1 MAFSDLCHISNAYKA
16 VENETDQSER
26 IMEENSMVRDLITKI
41 LDETGPSEGS
51 SSIQPQ
57 EKTLSTATSTQ
68 YPKNN
73 PTTSFIPP
81 SFNFQDPFNFAQNAQ
96 TEQHGFNF
104 NTQNGFGNGYVNYP
118 EEHLLMDPVGES
130 EVSQEQLNLLR
141 LAAQEIGGAQFA
153 SPNKYD
159 DKYYNFF
166 EPNQRNSL
174 PETNMYSNNFRPNS
188 LNLDNNFTNMD
199 YAQRYPN
206 KFDNYAKEQNQE
218 PADLL
223 AYLNQLNINVTLDRS
238 PDIPMDFK
246 GQMENGHFHNE
257 ELNKMQD
264 ERNKMLFNRNF
275 QQPPKFN
282 GENNFYL
289 NEMMKQMGDR
299 PPQTFD
305 FQNTPPNYKPN
316 GFNQNDFMQRQ
327 NQMMPRENF
336 QGNMDQRGNFEGQNN
351 AQQAMMR
358 QQELARQMNIL
369 MRNRPPPNQL
379 NVDVSFLHE
388 NTPFNLGLGAL
399 LGPSP
404 PVPPPVLPSP
414 MMDLP
419 LLAPFYAMRN
429 IRGAATSSGI
439 LHARLDACY
448 EQWRQ
453 LERERKRTEARLALA
468 YPGRAVSSSNS
479 IPVPRLPPCPTR
491 VDRLTVD
498 MLREHTKVLT
508 LMGKMETLRA
518 SVCVAQNKKAKEDAK
533 ITVLKRGQDQP
544 EPKHVDPDSFQP
556 ASWKD
561 DVKNLS
567 EIAPHSEVESAM
579 LSWRSAVA
587 AVQAARRRELAQ
599 PRYIRTDP
607 ILQLAEAVK
616 QLGSCA
622 RRARCAM
629 WCDLT
634 LTVALAPAPAAALA
648 PHAPHTPLPAG
659 ANTAKVRFARAAP
672 CGATSRSPWRSRP
685 RPPPPSP
692 RTPRTPRCPPAPTPP
707 SHAHRGARARARRRP
722 RPARPAHPAAR
733 RRQHRQGK
741 VRARCAMWCDL
752 TLTVALAPAPAA
764 ALAPHTP
771 LPAGANTAKVR
782 FARAAPCGA
791 TSRSPWRSRPRAAA
805 LAPHAPHAPHTPRP
819 AGANTAKGRFA
830 RAAPWGATSRSLWRS
845 RPRPAAALAPH
856 APHTPLPAGA
866 NTAKVRFARAAPCGA
881 TSRSPWRSRPRAA
894 ALAPHAPHAPHTP
907 LPAGANTAKVRAR
920 CAMWCDLTLTV
931 ALAPAPAAALAP
943 HAPHTPLPAGANTAK
958 SEKQPQPQ
966 PPSPKSPAEA
976 ATPPAQSHSKPAA
989 SDVKDEKLNDASTV
1003 KTDTRPETNNNK
1015 TNTSNKQAEKDK
1027 NQRKTQNYRHKLS
1040 QGRND
1045 FYQKNQRYDS
1055 RFMQNRH
1062 PYYLATGPI
1071 N

>member
-57 EKTLSTATSTQ
+57 EKTLSKATSAQ
-68 YPKNN
+68 YSKNDS
-73 PTTSFIPP
+73 TTSFIPP
-81 SFNFQDPFNFAQNAQ
+81 SFNFQDPFNYAQNTQ
-96 TEQHGFNF
+96 TEQHGFNY

-118 EEHLLMDPVGES
+118 QEQLLMDPVGDS

-141 LAAQEIGGAQFA
+141 LAAQEIGGAQFT

-159 DKYYNFF
+159 NKYYNFF

-238 PDIPMDFK
+238 PDVPMDFK
-246 GQMENGHFHNE
+246 GQMENGHYHNE
-257 ELNKMQD
+257 EFNKMQD

-299 PPQTFD
+299 PPQNFD
-305 FQNTPPNYKPN
+305 FQDTPPNYKPN
-316 GFNQNDFMQRQ
+316 GFHQNDFMQRQ
-327 NQMMPRENF
+327 NHMMPRENF

-429 IRGAATSSGI
+429 IRGCATSSGI

-518 SVCVAQNKKAKEDAK
+518 SVCVAQNKKGKEEAR

-544 EPKHVDPDSFQP
+544 EHQHADPDAFQP

-561 DVKNLS
+561 DVNNLS

-616 QLGSCA
+616 QLGCSA

-634 LTVALAPAPAAALA
+634 LTVALAPG
-648 PHAPHTPLPAG
+648 HA
-659 ANTAKVRFARAAP
+659 
-672 CGATSRSPWRSRP
+672 SP
-685 RPPPPSP
+685 
-692 RTPRTPRCPPAPTPP
+692 PTPA
-707 SHAHRGARARARRRP
+707 S
-722 RPARPAHPAAR
+722 
-733 RRQHRQGK
+733 
-741 VRARCAMWCDL
+741 
-752 TLTVALAPAPAA
+752 
-764 ALAPHTP
+764 
-771 LPAGANTAKVR
+771 
-782 FARAAPCGA
+782 
-791 TSRSPWRSRPRAAA
+791 
-805 LAPHAPHAPHTPRP
+805 
-819 AGANTAKGRFA
+819 
-830 RAAPWGATSRSLWRS
+830 
-845 RPRPAAALAPH
+845 
-856 APHTPLPAGA
+856 
-866 NTAKVRFARAAPCGA
+866 
-881 TSRSPWRSRPRAA
+881 
-894 ALAPHAPHAPHTP
+894 
-907 LPAGANTAKVRAR
+907 
-920 CAMWCDLTLTV
+920 
-931 ALAPAPAAALAP
+931 
-943 HAPHTPLPAGANTAK
+943 TAK
-958 SEKQPQPQ
+958 SEKQPAPA
-966 PPSPKSPAEA
+966 PPPKSPPA
-976 ATPPAQSHSKPAA
+976 AAAAPAQNNSKPAA
-989 SDVKDEKLNDASTV
+989 SDVKHEKPKDASTV
-1003 KTDTRPETNNNK
+1003 KTDTKPETNNNK
-1015 TNTSNKQAEKDK
+1015 TSTTNKQAEKDK
-1027 NQRKTQNYRHKLS
+1027 NQRKTQNYKHKLN